1 MASVS
6 CAAAPAVSASIDA
19 KSGVKYG
26 PLVYLALGT
35 LAIGTEGFMIAA
47 FLPSVAASLSVSVQ
61 LVGLLVTVFT
71 LIFAVTVRGLALTQ
85 DDAKLAS
92 STPIASWRR
101 VSRSGRSS
109 SPSDPTPSGRA
120 PCPRSPFSAPTAW
133 AISIWPSGHQPAP
146 SLAPGS
152 NPSRARQDRAEP
164 YDRRDQCSR
173 S

>member
-92 STPIASWRR
+92 SKPIASWRR

-109 SPSDPTPSGRA
+109 S
-120 PCPRSPFSAPTAW
+120 
-133 AISIWPSGHQPAP
+133 H
-146 SLAPGS
+146 L
-152 NPSRARQDRAEP
+152 
-164 YDRRDQCSR
+164 
-173 S
+173 